1 MIATR
6 ASGSSSLDRLNA
18 PARRAAQRLLL
29 IQCAIALLC
38 AGVALFWSGLA
49 AAGSALL
56 GGAIC
61 IIPNG
66 IFAWLALRHAGARAA
81 RQIARAFYLGEALK
95 LILTGVL
102 FAAVLVLLP
111 VVAPAVL
118 VSFIVC
124 LQAQW
129 FAPLLFT
136 GNK

>member
-1 MIATR
+1 MNE
-6 ASGSSSLDRLNA
+6 LNA
-18 PARRAAQRLLL
+18 PARRAARHMQL
-29 IQCAIALLC
+29 IQLAIALLC
-38 AGVALFWSGLA
+38 AAVAGMGFGMTA
-49 AAGSALL
+49 AWSALL

-66 IFAWLALRHAGARAA
+66 IFAHLALRHAGARAA

-102 FAAVLVLLP
+102 FALVLAALP

-118 VSFIVC
+118 ASFILC

-136 GNK
+136 GKK